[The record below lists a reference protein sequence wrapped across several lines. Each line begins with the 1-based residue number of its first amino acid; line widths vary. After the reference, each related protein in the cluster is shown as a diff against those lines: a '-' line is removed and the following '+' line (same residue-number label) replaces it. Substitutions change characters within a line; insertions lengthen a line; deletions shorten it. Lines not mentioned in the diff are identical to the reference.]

1 MADEEGEGLPRS
13 AAAAQRNGGG
23 EGAPGGPGGPRVV
36 RIVKSESGY
45 GFNVRG
51 QVSEGGQLRSINGE
65 LYAPLQ
71 HVSAVLGGGAADRA
85 GVRKGDRILEGNG
98 VFSTGRLLH
107 GVCPPHVSSPAR
119 SARVWGWTT
128 QRPHVP
134 AGLRVCFNGRVVSLG
149 EVEEHNP
156 LPSRPP
162 KPEGVSGVGRRVYF
176 VLSCHPSP
184 PRTPVSSV

>member
-85 GVRKGDRILEGNG
+85 GVRKGDRILEVNG
-98 VFSTGRLLH
+98 AAGAQEREWIRPGCFRSVHLQGIVALTIGASEWQSRCLL
-107 GVCPPHVSSPAR
+107 GPK
-119 SARVWGWTT
+119 RVNM
-128 QRPHVP
+128 HK
-134 AGLRVCFNGRVVSLG
+134 A
-149 EVEEHNP
+149 H
-156 LPSRPP
+156 
-162 KPEGVSGVGRRVYF
+162 
-176 VLSCHPSP
+176 
-184 PRTPVSSV
+184 

>member
-85 GVRKGDRILEGNG
+85 GVRKGDRILEVDFIAAGMLCCWSLQAAVCEG
-98 VFSTGRLLH
+98 QEHVFG
-107 GVCPPHVSSPAR
+107 
-119 SARVWGWTT
+119 
-128 QRPHVP
+128 
-134 AGLRVCFNGRVVSLG
+134 
-149 EVEEHNP
+149 
-156 LPSRPP
+156 PSR
-162 KPEGVSGVGRRVYF
+162 EELF
-176 VLSCHPSP
+176 
-184 PRTPVSSV
+184 